1 MHSTQLLV
9 TGVSVVG
16 CALAACAK
24 RLPDGGGHHGR
35 VVIP

>member
-24 RLPDGGGHHGR
+24 LLPGGGGHHGR
-35 VVIP
+35 EVIP